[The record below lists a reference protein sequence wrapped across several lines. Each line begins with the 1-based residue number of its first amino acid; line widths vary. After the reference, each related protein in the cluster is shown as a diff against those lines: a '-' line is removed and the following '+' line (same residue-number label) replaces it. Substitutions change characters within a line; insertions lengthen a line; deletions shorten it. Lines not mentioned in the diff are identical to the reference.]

1 MTIRIT
7 PTKIKNSTYLLI
19 PKSIVDMVDVDDTT
33 KFSLKIRQ
41 NGKSQSWSFGLSKSE
56 ITI

>member
-19 PKSIVDMVDVDDTT
+19 PKSIVDMVDVGDTT
-33 KFSLKIRQ
+33 KFSLKIKQ
-41 NGKSQSWSFGLSKSE
+41 NGKKPILEFWVE
-56 ITI
+56 

>member
-1 MTIRIT
+1 MTIQIK

-33 KFSLKIRQ
+33 RFSLKIKQ
-41 NGKSQSWSFGLSKSE
+41 NGKKHILEFHIESSN
-56 ITI
+56 